1 VSAAAFAVA
10 VVWIVGH
17 RGIYLYDQSTVFDG
31 GWRVVQGQVMY
42 RDFYAPYGPVVYW
55 LQAQFF
61 RAIGVAFSSMVLAGG
76 VINAIA
82 VVCVIWIVRR
92 LAPAPAHRFAAV
104 AGGFLTALWFGAPS
118 GILWY
123 EQTAFCFNL
132 LAVALIL
139 EAGFRSERA
148 ARYLRIAAGCAL
160 ALSVLSKQSAG
171 VVLSPVPLAIVLLT
185 SAPDRRRMLV
195 ALGQVLAGIVLV
207 SVLFIAWLL
216 LASSFEGFWQS
227 VVVMSRALGTQ
238 RLGLVRSSRDLLLLQ
253 KTWAFIRAAIATLA
267 LCALAPRI
275 VLRRQNAVIL
285 LVLVGYLILQNVFA
299 ELTFNDVENSVG
311 YIGLINALVFV
322 LLTQILWTS
331 TSHVVVKRIK
341 TAVTILAALV
351 LFGRSSMNAWRIDAE
366 RIVQQFDASTTFAEP
381 LHVKGA
387 SRVLWGEPTFLN
399 DTARVTRRDFD
410 DLNAWVGQ
418 CRCSFFVFSN
428 STLLYGLQHRISP
441 QPWVL
446 LTPDHSFLSAEFDRV
461 SSVIVDSLR
470 RNQVTAVVLEGP
482 LFERDPILLKMAS
495 LHDWIQRDFRMEQQF
510 GGYQVWVRRG
520 LL

>member
-1 VSAAAFAVA
+1 
-10 VVWIVGH
+10 
-17 RGIYLYDQSTVFDG
+17 
-31 GWRVVQGQVMY
+31 M
-42 RDFYAPYGPVVYW
+42 
-55 LQAQFF
+55 
-61 RAIGVAFSSMVLAGG
+61 
-76 VINAIA
+76 
-82 VVCVIWIVRR
+82 
-92 LAPAPAHRFAAV
+92 
-104 AGGFLTALWFGAPS
+104 
-118 GILWY
+118 
-123 EQTAFCFNL
+123 
-132 LAVALIL
+132 
-139 EAGFRSERA
+139 
-148 ARYLRIAAGCAL
+148 
-160 ALSVLSKQSAG
+160 
-171 VVLSPVPLAIVLLT
+171 
-185 SAPDRRRMLV
+185 
-195 ALGQVLAGIVLV
+195 
-207 SVLFIAWLL
+207 
-216 LASSFEGFWQS
+216 
-227 VVVMSRALGTQ
+227 
-238 RLGLVRSSRDLLLLQ
+238 
-253 KTWAFIRAAIATLA
+253 
-267 LCALAPRI
+267 
-275 VLRRQNAVIL
+275 
-285 LVLVGYLILQNVFA
+285 
-299 ELTFNDVENSVG
+299 
-311 YIGLINALVFV
+311 
-322 LLTQILWTS
+322 
-331 TSHVVVKRIK
+331 VKRIK